1 MSHALAAALALLAS
15 AATTPTTGET
25 VVRPGES
32 LAQLA
37 ARTLG
42 SEGAGP
48 ELLAFNHLEGTP
60 AVGTKVLL
68 PGPERARAVAAIG
81 SARSAVVQAPPGSAR
96 TEAEARLA
104 EAESLLSRARY
115 AEAAAQA
122 DGAWKLL
129 AEAREE
135 RSHFAVAVEPD
146 GRTRVAVHEGVPV
159 RVEAQG
165 RARAVRAGETLTV
178 IRGEPPGTPLI
189 ESSGNPAAGAGEP
202 PILLSPEPGLK
213 LALEPAPGGLGPIR
227 FAWKAVPDA
236 TGYVLELAGPK
247 RTQTLRTAQPVV
259 NIPAL
264 PAGKYRWTVR
274 AVMGD
279 GSLGPPSTRSVQ
291 LVPGRIKLE
300 VKETPWQ

>member
-1 MSHALAAALALLAS
+1 MCCALAAALALLAS
-15 AATTPTTGET
+15 AATSPPPAGET

-48 ELLAFNHLEGTP
+48 ELLAFNHLDGAPAAGTH
-60 AVGTKVLL
+60 VQV
-68 PGPERARAVAAIG
+68 PGPERTRAVAAIG
-81 SARSAVVQAPPGSAR
+81 SARSAIGQAPAGSAR

-104 EAESLLSRARY
+104 EAESLLARARY

-146 GRTRVAVHEGVPV
+146 GRTRVAVREGVPV

-165 RARAVRAGETLTV
+165 RTRAVRAGETLTV
-178 IRGEPPGTPLI
+178 ARGEPPGTPQI
-189 ESSGNPAAGAGEP
+189 DSPGGSPGPVEA
-202 PILLSPEPGLK
+202 PILITPEPGLK
-213 LALEPAPGGLGPIR
+213 LALEPASGGLGPVR
-227 FAWKAVPDA
+227 FAWKPVPDA
-236 TGYVLELAGPK
+236 VGYVLELAGPRK
-247 RTQTLRTAQPVV
+247 QTLRTTQPLLTV
-259 NIPAL
+259 PGL

-274 AVMGD
+274 AVMSD
-279 GSLGPPSTRSVQ
+279 GSLGPSATRAVQ

>member
-1 MSHALAAALALLAS
+1 VSPVLSAALALLVSAS
-15 AATTPTTGET
+15 TSVPPAGDA

-48 ELLAFNHLEGTP
+48 ELLAFNHLAGAPAAGTP
-60 AVGTKVLL
+60 VQV
-68 PGPERARAVAAIG
+68 PGPERARAIAAIG
-81 SARSAVVQAPPGSAR
+81 SARSAIGQAPAGSAR

-104 EAESLLSRARY
+104 EAESLLARARY

-129 AEAREE
+129 ADAREE

-146 GRTRVAVHEGVPV
+146 GRTRVAVREGVPV

-165 RARAVRAGETLTV
+165 RTRAVRAGETLTV
-178 IRGEPPGTPLI
+178 VRGEPPGTPQVD
-189 ESSGNPAAGAGEP
+189 SPGGATGPAEP
-202 PILLSPEPGLK
+202 PILISPEPGLK
-213 LALEPAPGGLGPIR
+213 LALEPAPGGLGPVR
-227 FAWKAVPDA
+227 FAWKPMPDA
-236 TGYVLELAGPK
+236 VGYVLELAGPRK
-247 RTQTLRTAQPVV
+247 QTVRSAQPMVTV
-259 NIPAL
+259 PGL

-274 AVMGD
+274 AVLPD
-279 GSLGPPSTRSVQ
+279 GSLGPSATRAVQ

>member
-15 AATTPTTGET
+15 ATVTPPSGET

-32 LAQLA
+32 LGQLA

-42 SEGAGP
+42 SEGAGA
-48 ELLAFNHLEGTP
+48 ELLAFNHLDGAP
-60 AVGTKVLL
+60 AAGTKVLV

-81 SARSAVVQAPPGSAR
+81 SARSAVVQAPAGSAR

-104 EAESLLSRARY
+104 EAESLLGRARY

-165 RARAVRAGETLTV
+165 RTRAVRAGEALTV
-178 IRGEPPGTPLI
+178 ARGDPPGTPVI
-189 ESSGNPAAGAGEP
+189 ESPPTVARGGEP
-202 PILLSPEPGLK
+202 PVLVSPEPGLK
-213 LALEPAPGGLGPIR
+213 LALEPAPGGLGPVR
-227 FAWKAVPDA
+227 FSWKPVPDA
-236 TGYVLELAGPK
+236 TGYVLELAGAR
-247 RTQTLRTAQPVV
+247 RTHTFRTAQPVV
-259 NIPAL
+259 NVPAL

-279 GSLGPPSTRSVQ
+279 GTLGPPSTRAVQ

-300 VKETPWQ
+300 VKEAPWQ

>member
-15 AATTPTTGET
+15 AATTPPVSGET

-60 AVGTKVLL
+60 TAGTRVQV

-81 SARSAVVQAPPGSAR
+81 SARSAIGQAPAGSAR
-96 TEAEARLA
+96 NEAEARLA
-104 EAESLLSRARY
+104 EAESLLARARY

-146 GRTRVAVHEGVPV
+146 GRTRVAVREGVPV

-178 IRGEPPGTPLI
+178 IRGEPPGTPQL
-189 ESSGNPAAGAGEP
+189 ESVASTGPAEP
-202 PILLSPEPGLK
+202 PILISPEPGLK
-213 LALEPAPGGLGPIR
+213 LALEPAPGGLGPVR
-227 FAWKAVPDA
+227 FAWKPVPDA
-236 TGYVLELAGPK
+236 AGYVLELAGPRK
-247 RTQTLRTAQPVV
+247 QTVRSAQPVV
-259 NIPAL
+259 TVPGL

-274 AVMGD
+274 AVQQD
-279 GSLGPPSTRSVQ
+279 GSLGPPATRAVQ

>member
-1 MSHALAAALALLAS
+1 MSCALAAAFALLAS
-15 AATTPTTGET
+15 AATIPPASGET

-37 ARTLG
+37 VRTLG

-48 ELLAFNHLEGTP
+48 ELLAFNHLDGAPAAGTH
-60 AVGTKVLL
+60 VQV

-81 SARSAVVQAPPGSAR
+81 SARSAIGQAPAGSAR

-104 EAESLLSRARY
+104 EAESLLARARY

-129 AEAREE
+129 AESREE

-146 GRTRVAVHEGVPV
+146 GRTHVAVHEGVPV

-165 RARAVRAGETLTV
+165 RTRAVRAGESLTV
-178 IRGEPPGTPLI
+178 ARGEPPGTPQLD
-189 ESSGNPAAGAGEP
+189 SPSGTGPVEA
-202 PILLSPEPGLK
+202 PILITPEPGLK
-213 LALEPAPGGLGPIR
+213 LALEPAPGGLGPVR
-227 FAWKAVPDA
+227 FAWKPVPDA
-236 TGYVLELAGPK
+236 VGYVLELAGPRK
-247 RTQTLRTAQPVV
+247 QTLRTTQPLVTV
-259 NIPAL
+259 PGL
-264 PAGKYRWTVR
+264 PAGKYRWSVR
-274 AVMGD
+274 AVLSD
-279 GSLGPPSTRSVQ
+279 GSLGPSATRAVQ

>member
-1 MSHALAAALALLAS
+1 MSQALAAALALLAS
-15 AATTPTTGET
+15 AATSPPPGET

-42 SEGAGP
+42 NESAGR
-48 ELLAFNHLEGTP
+48 ELLAFNHLDGAPAAGTQ
-60 AVGTKVLL
+60 VQV

-81 SARSAVVQAPPGSAR
+81 SARSAIAQAPAGSAR

-104 EAESLLSRARY
+104 EAESLLARARY

-129 AEAREE
+129 AEARDE

-146 GRTRVAVHEGVPV
+146 GRTRVAVREGVPV

-165 RARAVRAGETLTV
+165 RTRAVRAGETLTV
-178 IRGEPPGTPLI
+178 ARGEPPGTPQL
-189 ESSGNPAAGAGEP
+189 ESATGTSPPEP
-202 PILLSPEPGLK
+202 PILISPEPGLK
-213 LALEPAPGGLGPIR
+213 LALEPAPGGLGPVR
-227 FAWKAVPDA
+227 FAWKPVPDA
-236 TGYVLELAGPK
+236 VGYVLELVGPRK
-247 RTQTLRTAQPVV
+247 QTVRTTQPLVTV
-259 NIPAL
+259 PGL
-264 PAGKYRWTVR
+264 PAGKYRWSVQ
-274 AVMGD
+274 AVLSD
-279 GSLGPPSTRSVQ
+279 GSLGPSATRAVQ

>member
-1 MSHALAAALALLAS
+1 MSRALSAALALLVAV
-15 AATTPTTGET
+15 ATNPPAPGET

-48 ELLAFNHLEGTP
+48 ELLAFNHLDGVPSAGTQ
-60 AVGTKVLL
+60 VQV

-81 SARSAVVQAPPGSAR
+81 SARSAIGQAPAGSAR

-104 EAESLLSRARY
+104 EAESLLARARY

-129 AEAREE
+129 SDAREE

-146 GRTRVAVHEGVPV
+146 GRTRVAVREGVPV

-165 RARAVRAGETLTV
+165 RTRAVRAGETLTV
-178 IRGEPPGTPLI
+178 VRGEPPGTPQLDAPG
-189 ESSGNPAAGAGEP
+189 STTTAEP
-202 PILLSPEPGLK
+202 PILISPEPGLK
-213 LALEPAPGGLGPIR
+213 LALEPAPGGLGPVR
-227 FAWKAVPDA
+227 FAWKPVPDA
-236 TGYVLELAGPK
+236 VGYVLELAGPRK
-247 RTQTLRTAQPVV
+247 QSLRSAQPLVTV
-259 NIPAL
+259 PGL

-274 AVMGD
+274 AVLPD
-279 GSLGPPSTRSVQ
+279 GSFGPSATRAVQ

>member
-1 MSHALAAALALLAS
+1 MSRSLAIALALLAS
-15 AATTPTTGET
+15 AATTGET

-42 SEGAGP
+42 SEGAAS
-48 ELLAFNHLEGTP
+48 ELLAFNHLDGTP
-60 AVGTKVLL
+60 AAGTRLL
-68 PGPERARAVAAIG
+68 VPGPERTRAVAAIG
-81 SARSAVVQAPPGSAR
+81 SARSAVVQAPSGSAR
-96 TEAEARLA
+96 TEAEARLT
-104 EAESLLSRARY
+104 EAESLLARARY

-165 RARAVRAGETLTV
+165 RTRAVRAGETLTV
-178 IRGEPPGTPLI
+178 IRGEPPGPPGLDSI
-189 ESSGNPAAGAGEP
+189 GGPRGEP
-202 PILLSPEPGLK
+202 PVLLSPEPGLK
-213 LALEPAPGGLGPIR
+213 LALEPAPGGLGPVR
-227 FAWKAVPDA
+227 FAWKPVTDA
-236 TGYVLELAGPK
+236 TGYLLELAGA
-247 RTQTLRTAQPVV
+247 RTQTFRTAQPALTV
-259 NIPAL
+259 PGL

-274 AVMGD
+274 ALQGD
-279 GSLGPPSTRSVQ
+279 GTLGPPASRPIQ

-300 VKETPWQ
+300 VKEAPWQ

>member
-1 MSHALAAALALLAS
+1 MSCVLAAAFALLTS
-15 AATTPTTGET
+15 AATTPPSTET

-42 SEGAGP
+42 SEGAGQ
-48 ELLAFNHLEGTP
+48 ELLAFNHLEGVP
-60 AVGTKVLL
+60 AAGTHVQI

-81 SARSAVVQAPPGSAR
+81 SARSAVVQAPAGSAR

-104 EAESLLSRARY
+104 EAESLLARARY

-122 DGAWKLL
+122 DSAWKLL

-146 GRTRVAVHEGVPV
+146 GRTRVAVREGVPV

-165 RARAVRAGETLTV
+165 RTRAVRAGETLTV
-178 IRGEPPGTPLI
+178 IRGEPPGTPQS
-189 ESSGNPAAGAGEP
+189 EVASGTAAEP
-202 PILLSPEPGLK
+202 PVLLSPEPGLK
-213 LALEPAPGGLGPIR
+213 LALEPAPGGVGPVR
-227 FAWKAVPDA
+227 FAWKPVPDA
-236 TGYVLELAGPK
+236 TGYVLDLAGPK
-247 RTQTLRTAQPVV
+247 SQSIRTTQPVV
-259 NIPAL
+259 TLPGL

-274 AVMGD
+274 ALLPNGT
-279 GSLGPPSTRSVQ
+279 LGPGSTRGVQ

>member
-1 MSHALAAALALLAS
+1 VSRVLAAAFALLAS
-15 AATTPTTGET
+15 TATSPPAAET

-48 ELLAFNHLEGTP
+48 ELLAFNHLDGAPAAGTR
-60 AVGTKVLL
+60 VLV
-68 PGPERARAVAAIG
+68 PGPERAKAVAAIG
-81 SARSAVVQAPPGSAR
+81 SARSAVVQAPAGSAR
-96 TEAEARLA
+96 SEAEARLA
-104 EAESLLSRARY
+104 EAESLLARARY

-122 DGAWKLL
+122 DGAWRLL
-129 AEAREE
+129 ADAHEE

-146 GRTRVAVHEGVPV
+146 GRTRVAVHGGVPV

-165 RARAVRAGETLTV
+165 RTRAVRAGETLTV
-178 IRGEPPGTPLI
+178 IRGEPPGTPQA
-189 ESSGNPAAGAGEP
+189 ESQGAQRTEP
-202 PILLSPEPGLK
+202 PVLLSPEPGLK
-213 LALEPAPGGLGPIR
+213 LALEPAPGGLGPVR
-227 FAWKAVPDA
+227 FAWKPVPDA
-236 TGYVLELAGPK
+236 TGYLLELAGPRSQSV
-247 RTQTLRTAQPVV
+247 RTVQPVV
-259 NIPAL
+259 TIPGL

-274 AVMGD
+274 AVQGD
-279 GSLGPPSTRSVQ
+279 GTLGPASTRAVQ

>member
-1 MSHALAAALALLAS
+1 MSPTLATALALLVAT
-15 AATTPTTGET
+15 ATTPPTGET

-48 ELLAFNHLEGTP
+48 ELLAFNHLEGSP
-60 AVGTKVLL
+60 AAGTKVLL

-81 SARSAVVQAPPGSAR
+81 SARSAVVQAPAGSAR

-104 EAESLLSRARY
+104 EAESLLAHARY
-115 AEAAAQA
+115 AEAASQA

-129 AEAREE
+129 SEAREE
-135 RSHFAVAVEPD
+135 RSRFAVAVEPD
-146 GRTRVAVHEGVPV
+146 GRTRVAVHEGAPV

-165 RARAVRAGETLTV
+165 RTRAVRAGETLTV
-178 IRGEPPGTPLI
+178 IRGQPPGAPIL
-189 ESSGNPAAGAGEP
+189 EAASSSPAPEAP
-202 PILLSPEPGLK
+202 VLLSPEPGLK
-213 LALEPAPGGLGPIR
+213 LGLEPAPGGLGPVR
-227 FAWKAVPDA
+227 FSWRPVPDA
-236 TGYVLELAGPK
+236 SGYVLELAGPRGHIF
-247 RTQTLRTAQPVV
+247 RTTQPVLTV
-259 NIPAL
+259 PGL

-274 AVMGD
+274 AVQAD
-279 GSLGPPSTRSVQ
+279 GTLGPPASRAVQ

-300 VKETPWQ
+300 VKEAPWQ

>member
-1 MSHALAAALALLAS
+1 MISTLATVLALLVAT
-15 AATTPTTGET
+15 ATTPPTGET

-32 LAQLA
+32 LSQLA

-48 ELLAFNHLEGTP
+48 ELLAFNHLDGTP
-60 AVGTKVLL
+60 AAGTKVLL

-81 SARSAVVQAPPGSAR
+81 SARSAVVQAPAGSAR

-104 EAESLLSRARY
+104 EAESLLARARY
-115 AEAAAQA
+115 GEAASQA

-129 AEAREE
+129 AEAHGE
-135 RSHFAVAVEPD
+135 RSRFAVAVEPD

-165 RARAVRAGETLTV
+165 RTRAVRAGETLTV
-178 IRGEPPGTPLI
+178 IRGEPPGAPVL
-189 ESSGNPAAGAGEP
+189 EAAGGPTGGEP
-202 PILLSPEPGLK
+202 PVLLSPEPGLK
-213 LALEPAPGGLGPIR
+213 LALEPAPGGLGPVR

-236 TGYVLELAGPK
+236 SGYVLELAGP
-247 RTQTLRTAQPVV
+247 RSHTLRTTQPVV
-259 NIPAL
+259 TVPGL

-274 AVMGD
+274 AVQAD
-279 GSLGPPSTRSVQ
+279 GTLGPPSSRAVQ

-300 VKETPWQ
+300 VKEAPWQ

>member
-1 MSHALAAALALLAS
+1 MSPALAAALALLTS
-15 AATTPTTGET
+15 AATTPLSGET

-48 ELLAFNHLEGTP
+48 ELLAFNHLQGTP
-60 AVGTKVLL
+60 AAGTRVLV

-81 SARSAVVQAPPGSAR
+81 SARSAVGQAPAGSAR

-104 EAESLLSRARY
+104 EAEALLARARY

-146 GRTRVAVHEGVPV
+146 GRTRVAVREGVPV

-178 IRGEPPGTPLI
+178 IRGEPPGAPQL
-189 ESSGNPAAGAGEP
+189 ESAASAVAGEP

-213 LALEPAPGGLGPIR
+213 LALEPAPGGLGPVR
-227 FAWKAVPDA
+227 FAWKPVAEA
-236 TGYVLELAGPK
+236 TGYVLELAGP
-247 RTQTLRTAQPVV
+247 RSQSIRTAQPVV
-259 NIPAL
+259 TVPAL

-274 AVMGD
+274 AVQSD
-279 GSLGPPSTRSVQ
+279 GTLGPGATRAVQ

>member
-1 MSHALAAALALLAS
+1 
-15 AATTPTTGET
+15 
-25 VVRPGES
+25 VRPGES

-48 ELLAFNHLEGTP
+48 ELLAFNHLDGAPAAGTR
-60 AVGTKVLL
+60 VLV
-68 PGPERARAVAAIG
+68 PGPERAKAVAAIG
-81 SARSAVVQAPPGSAR
+81 SARSAVGQAPTGSAR

-104 EAESLLSRARY
+104 EAESLLARARY

-129 AEAREE
+129 ADAHEE

-146 GRTRVAVHEGVPV
+146 GRTHVAVKAGVPV

-165 RARAVRAGETLTV
+165 RTRAVRAGETLTV
-178 IRGEPPGTPLI
+178 IRGEPPGTPQA
-189 ESSGNPAAGAGEP
+189 ESQGSQKSEP
-202 PILLSPEPGLK
+202 PVLLSPEPGLK
-213 LALEPAPGGLGPIR
+213 LALEPAPGGLGPVR
-227 FAWKAVPDA
+227 FAWKPVPDA
-236 TGYVLELAGPK
+236 TGYVLELAGP
-247 RTQTLRTAQPVV
+247 RSQSIRTAQPVV
-259 NIPAL
+259 TVPGL

-274 AVMGD
+274 AVQGD
-279 GSLGPPSTRSVQ
+279 GTLGPASTRGVQ

>member
-15 AATTPTTGET
+15 AATAPPTGET

-32 LAQLA
+32 LAELA

-48 ELLAFNHLEGTP
+48 ELLAFNHLQDAPAAGTR
-60 AVGTKVLL
+60 VLV

-81 SARSAVVQAPPGSAR
+81 SARSAVVQAPAGSAR

-104 EAESLLSRARY
+104 EAESLLARARY
-115 AEAAAQA
+115 AEAAVQA

-146 GRTRVAVHEGVPV
+146 GRTRVAVREGVPV

-165 RARAVRAGETLTV
+165 RTRAVRAGETLTV
-178 IRGEPPGTPLI
+178 IRGEPPGTPLG
-189 ESSGNPAAGAGEP
+189 ESSGGPAGGEP

-213 LALEPAPGGLGPIR
+213 LALEPAPGGLGPVR
-227 FAWKAVPDA
+227 FAWKPVPEA
-236 TGYVLELAGPK
+236 TGYVLELAGP
-247 RTQTLRTAQPVV
+247 RTHTIRTAQPVV
-259 NIPAL
+259 TVPGL

-274 AVMGD
+274 AVQGD
-279 GSLGPPSTRSVQ
+279 GTLGPAATRAVQ

-300 VKETPWQ
+300 VKEAPWQ

>member
-1 MSHALAAALALLAS
+1 MSPALATALALWVA
-15 AATTPTTGET
+15 AATAPPTAET

-48 ELLAFNHLEGTP
+48 ELLAFNHLDGTP
-60 AVGTKVLL
+60 AAGTRVLL

-96 TEAEARLA
+96 TEAEARLSQ
-104 EAESLLSRARY
+104 AESLLAQARY
-115 AEAAAQA
+115 GEAASQA

-129 AEAREE
+129 SEAREE
-135 RSHFAVAVEPD
+135 RSRFAVAVEPD
-146 GRTRVAVHEGVPV
+146 GRTRVAVHEGAPV

-165 RARAVRAGETLTV
+165 RTRAVRAGETVTV
-178 IRGEPPGTPLI
+178 LRGEPPGAPVLVAV
-189 ESSGNPAAGAGEP
+189 SGPAGVEP
-202 PILLSPEPGLK
+202 PVLLSPDPGLK
-213 LALEPAPGGLGPIR
+213 LGLEPAPGGLGPVR

-236 TGYVLELAGPK
+236 SGYVLELAGPRSHTF
-247 RTQTLRTAQPVV
+247 RTSQPGVTV
-259 NIPAL
+259 PGL

-274 AVMGD
+274 AVQAD
-279 GSLGPPSTRSVQ
+279 GTLGPPSTRAVQ

-300 VKETPWQ
+300 VKEAPWQ

>member
-1 MSHALAAALALLAS
+1 VSCVLAAALALPTS
-15 AATTPTTGET
+15 AFTSPPATET

-48 ELLAFNHLEGTP
+48 ELLAFNHLEGVPT
-60 AVGTKVLL
+60 AGTHLQI

-81 SARSAVVQAPPGSAR
+81 SARSAVVQAPAGSAR

-104 EAESLLSRARY
+104 EAESLLARARY

-122 DGAWKLL
+122 DSAWKLL

-146 GRTRVAVHEGVPV
+146 GRTRVAVREGVPV

-165 RARAVRAGETLTV
+165 RTRAVRAGETLTV
-178 IRGEPPGTPLI
+178 IRGEPPGTP
-189 ESSGNPAAGAGEP
+189 ESDGASGSAAEP
-202 PILLSPEPGLK
+202 PVLLSPEPGLK
-213 LALEPAPGGLGPIR
+213 LALEPAPGGVGPIR
-227 FAWKAVPDA
+227 FAWRPVPDA
-236 TGYVLELAGPK
+236 VGYVLDLAGPK
-247 RTQTLRTAQPVV
+247 SQSIRTTQPVV
-259 NIPAL
+259 TLPGL

-274 AVMGD
+274 AVLPNGT
-279 GSLGPPSTRSVQ
+279 LGPGSTRGVQ

>member
-1 MSHALAAALALLAS
+1 VSPVLAAAFALLAS
-15 AATTPTTGET
+15 AATTPPAAET

-37 ARTLG
+37 VRTLG

-48 ELLAFNHLEGTP
+48 ELLAFNHLDGAPAAGTR
-60 AVGTKVLL
+60 VLL
-68 PGPERARAVAAIG
+68 PGPERAKAVAAIG
-81 SARSAVVQAPPGSAR
+81 SARSAVGQAPAGSAR

-104 EAESLLSRARY
+104 EAESLLARARY

-129 AEAREE
+129 ADAHEE

-146 GRTRVAVHEGVPV
+146 GRTRVAVKGGVPV

-165 RARAVRAGETLTV
+165 RTRAVRAGETLTV
-178 IRGEPPGTPLI
+178 IRGDPPGTPQA
-189 ESSGNPAAGAGEP
+189 ESQGAPRSEP
-202 PILLSPEPGLK
+202 PVLLSPEPGLK
-213 LALEPAPGGLGPIR
+213 LALEPAPGGVGPVR
-227 FAWKAVPDA
+227 FAWKPVPDA
-236 TGYVLELAGPK
+236 TGYVLDLAGPRSQSI
-247 RTQTLRTAQPVV
+247 RTVQPVV
-259 NIPAL
+259 TVPGL

-274 AVMGD
+274 AVQGD
-279 GSLGPPSTRSVQ
+279 GTLGPPSTRAVQ

>member
-1 MSHALAAALALLAS
+1 VSLALTAALALLTS
-15 AATTPTTGET
+15 AATTPPATET

-48 ELLAFNHLEGTP
+48 ELLAFNHLDGAPKAGTH
-60 AVGTKVLL
+60 VQV

-81 SARSAVVQAPPGSAR
+81 SARSAVGQAPAGSAR

-104 EAESLLSRARY
+104 EAESLLARARY

-129 AEAREE
+129 ADAREE

-146 GRTRVAVHEGVPV
+146 GRTRVAVREGVPV

-165 RARAVRAGETLTV
+165 RTRAVRAGETLTV
-178 IRGEPPGTPLI
+178 IRGEPPGTPQL
-189 ESSGNPAAGAGEP
+189 ETPSGAPAEP
-202 PILLSPEPGLK
+202 PILISPEPGLK
-213 LALEPAPGGLGPIR
+213 LALEPAPGGLGPVR
-227 FAWKAVPDA
+227 FTWKPVPDA
-236 TGYVLELAGPK
+236 TGYVLDIAGP
-247 RTQTLRTAQPVV
+247 RTQSIRTTQPLVTV
-259 NIPAL
+259 PGL
-264 PAGKYRWTVR
+264 PAGRYRWTVR
-274 AVMGD
+274 AMQGD
-279 GSLGPPSTRSVQ
+279 GSLGPAATRAVQ

>member
-1 MSHALAAALALLAS
+1 VSPTLATALALLVAT
-15 AATTPTTGET
+15 ATTPPTGET

-48 ELLAFNHLEGTP
+48 ELLAFNHLEGSP
-60 AVGTKVLL
+60 AAGTKVLL

-81 SARSAVVQAPPGSAR
+81 SARSAVVQAPAGSAR

-104 EAESLLSRARY
+104 EAESLLAHARY
-115 AEAAAQA
+115 AEAASQA

-129 AEAREE
+129 SEAREE
-135 RSHFAVAVEPD
+135 RSRFAVAVEPD
-146 GRTRVAVHEGVPV
+146 GRTRVAVHEGAPV

-165 RARAVRAGETLTV
+165 RTRAVRAGETLTV
-178 IRGEPPGTPLI
+178 IRGQPPGAPIL
-189 ESSGNPAAGAGEP
+189 EAASSSPAPEAP
-202 PILLSPEPGLK
+202 VLLSPEPGLK
-213 LALEPAPGGLGPIR
+213 LGLEPAPGGLGPVR
-227 FAWKAVPDA
+227 FSWRPVPDA
-236 TGYVLELAGPK
+236 SGYVLELAGPRGHIF
-247 RTQTLRTAQPVV
+247 RTTQPVLTV
-259 NIPAL
+259 PGL

-274 AVMGD
+274 AVQAD
-279 GSLGPPSTRSVQ
+279 GTLGPPASRAVQ

-300 VKETPWQ
+300 VKEAPWQ

>member
-1 MSHALAAALALLAS
+1 VSRALAAALALLAS
-15 AATTPTTGET
+15 AATSPQRAGET

-42 SEGAGP
+42 SGGAGA
-48 ELLAFNHLEGTP
+48 ELLAFNQLDGAP
-60 AVGTKVLL
+60 AAGAHVQV

-81 SARSAVVQAPPGSAR
+81 SARSAIGQAPAGSAR

-104 EAESLLSRARY
+104 EAESLLARARY

-146 GRTRVAVHEGVPV
+146 GRTRVAVREGVPV

-165 RARAVRAGETLTV
+165 RTRAVRAGETLSV
-178 IRGEPPGTPLI
+178 VRGDPPGTPQLD
-189 ESSGNPAAGAGEP
+189 SAGSTGASAEP
-202 PILLSPEPGLK
+202 PILISPEPGLK
-213 LALEPAPGGLGPIR
+213 LALEPAPGGLGPVR
-227 FAWKAVPDA
+227 FAWKPVPDA
-236 TGYVLELAGPK
+236 VGYVLEVAGPRK
-247 RTQTLRTAQPVV
+247 QTIRTAQPVV
-259 NIPAL
+259 TVPGL

-274 AVMGD
+274 AVLSD
-279 GSLGPPSTRSVQ
+279 GSLGPSATRAVQ

>member
-1 MSHALAAALALLAS
+1 VSRALAAALALLAS
-15 AATTPTTGET
+15 AATTPAPGET

-60 AVGTKVLL
+60 TAGTRVLV

-81 SARSAVVQAPPGSAR
+81 SARSAVVQAPAGGAR

-104 EAESLLSRARY
+104 EAESLLARARY
-115 AEAAAQA
+115 ADAAAQA

-129 AEAREE
+129 AEAHEE

-146 GRTRVAVHEGVPV
+146 GRTRVAVREGVPV

-165 RARAVRAGETLTV
+165 RTRAVRAGETLTV
-178 IRGEPPGTPLI
+178 IRGEPPGTPQL
-189 ESSGNPAAGAGEP
+189 EPSGSAPAGEP
-202 PILLSPEPGLK
+202 PILMSPEPGLK
-213 LALEPAPGGLGPIR
+213 LALEPAPGGLGPVR
-227 FAWKAVPDA
+227 FAWKPVPEA
-236 TGYVLELAGPK
+236 TGYVLELAGP
-247 RTQTLRTAQPVV
+247 RTQSIRTAQPVV
-259 NIPAL
+259 TVPGL

-274 AVMGD
+274 AVQPD
-279 GSLGPPSTRSVQ
+279 GTLGPAATRAVQ

>member
-15 AATTPTTGET
+15 AATTPPASET

-32 LAQLA
+32 LGQLA

-48 ELLAFNHLEGTP
+48 ELLAFNHLDGVPAAGTR
-60 AVGTKVLL
+60 VLL

-104 EAESLLSRARY
+104 EAESLLARARY

-129 AEAREE
+129 ADAREE

-146 GRTRVAVHEGVPV
+146 GRTRVAVREGVPV

-165 RARAVRAGETLTV
+165 RTRAVRAGETLTV
-178 IRGEPPGTPLI
+178 IRGEPPGPPQS
-189 ESSGNPAAGAGEP
+189 ESSAGPTGEP
-202 PILLSPEPGLK
+202 PVLLSPEPGLK
-213 LALEPAPGGLGPIR
+213 LALEPAPGGLGPVR
-227 FAWKAVPDA
+227 FAWKPVPEA
-236 TGYVLELAGPK
+236 TGYVLDLAGPRK
-247 RTQTLRTAQPVV
+247 TLSVRSAVPVV
-259 NIPAL
+259 TIPGL
-264 PAGKYRWTVR
+264 PGGKYRWTVR
-274 AVMGD
+274 AVQSD
-279 GSLGPPSTRSVQ
+279 GTLGPPTSRVVQ

>member
-1 MSHALAAALALLAS
+1 MSRVLAAALALLAS
-15 AATTPTTGET
+15 AATTPPASGET

-48 ELLAFNHLEGTP
+48 ELLAFNHLEGAP
-60 AVGTKVLL
+60 AAGTRVQV

-81 SARSAVVQAPPGSAR
+81 SARSAIGQAPAGSAR
-96 TEAEARLA
+96 AEAEARLA
-104 EAESLLSRARY
+104 EAESLLARARY

-146 GRTRVAVHEGVPV
+146 GRTRVAVREGVPV
-159 RVEAQG
+159 KVEAQG
-165 RARAVRAGETLTV
+165 RTRAVRAGETLTV
-178 IRGEPPGTPLI
+178 IRGEPPATPQLDTG
-189 ESSGNPAAGAGEP
+189 STAPAEP
-202 PILLSPEPGLK
+202 PILISPEPGLK
-213 LALEPAPGGLGPIR
+213 LALEPAPGGLGPVR
-227 FAWKAVPDA
+227 FAWKPVPDA
-236 TGYVLELAGPK
+236 TSYVLELAGPRK
-247 RTQTLRTAQPVV
+247 QTIRTTQPVV
-259 NIPAL
+259 TVPGL

-274 AVMGD
+274 AVQPD
-279 GSLGPPSTRSVQ
+279 GSLGPPATRAVQ

>member
-1 MSHALAAALALLAS
+1 MSAALAAALALLAS
-15 AATTPTTGET
+15 AATTPATAET

-48 ELLAFNHLEGTP
+48 ELLAFNHLAGAP
-60 AVGTKVLL
+60 AAGARVLV

-81 SARSAVVQAPPGSAR
+81 SARSAVVQAPAGSAR
-96 TEAEARLA
+96 AEAEARLT
-104 EAESLLSRARY
+104 EAESLLARARY

-129 AEAREE
+129 AEAREA

-165 RARAVRAGETLTV
+165 RTRAVRAGETLAV
-178 IRGEPPGTPLI
+178 IRGEPPGTPQV
-189 ESSGNPAAGAGEP
+189 EPGTAGGGDP
-202 PILLSPEPGLK
+202 PVLLSPEPGLK
-213 LALEPAPGGLGPIR
+213 LALEPAPGGLGPVR
-227 FAWKAVPDA
+227 FAWKPVPEA
-236 TGYVLELAGPK
+236 TGYVLELAGARSQSI
-247 RTQTLRTAQPVV
+247 RTSQPVV
-259 NIPAL
+259 TVPGL

-274 AVMGD
+274 AVQGD
-279 GSLGPPSTRSVQ
+279 GTLGAPASRAVQ

-300 VKETPWQ
+300 VKEAPWQ

>member
-1 MSHALAAALALLAS
+1 MSRVLAAAFALLAS
-15 AATTPTTGET
+15 AATTPPSTET

-42 SEGAGP
+42 NEGAGP
-48 ELLAFNHLEGTP
+48 ELLAFNHLEGVP
-60 AVGTKVLL
+60 AAGTHLQV

-104 EAESLLSRARY
+104 EAESLLARARY

-122 DGAWKLL
+122 DSAWKLL

-146 GRTRVAVHEGVPV
+146 GRTRVAVREGVPV

-165 RARAVRAGETLTV
+165 RTRAVRAGETLTV
-178 IRGEPPGTPLI
+178 IRGEAPGTP
-189 ESSGNPAAGAGEP
+189 ESDAASAGAAEP
-202 PILLSPEPGLK
+202 PVLLSPEPGMK
-213 LALEPAPGGLGPIR
+213 LALEPAPGGVGPVR
-227 FAWKAVPDA
+227 FAWKPVPEA
-236 TGYVLELAGPK
+236 AGYVLDLAGPK
-247 RTQTLRTAQPVV
+247 SQSIRTTQPVV
-259 NIPAL
+259 TLPGL
-264 PAGKYRWTVR
+264 PAGRYRWTVR
-274 AVMGD
+274 VVLANGT
-279 GSLGPPSTRSVQ
+279 LGPSSTRAVQ

>member
-1 MSHALAAALALLAS
+1 MSQALAAALAIFVS
-15 AATTPTTGET
+15 AATSPPAPGET

-48 ELLAFNHLEGTP
+48 ELLAFNHLDGAPAAGTH
-60 AVGTKVLL
+60 VQV

-81 SARSAVVQAPPGSAR
+81 SARSAIGQAPAGSAR

-104 EAESLLSRARY
+104 EAESLLARARY

-146 GRTRVAVHEGVPV
+146 GRTRVAVREGVPV

-165 RARAVRAGETLTV
+165 RTRAVRAGEALTV
-178 IRGEPPGTPLI
+178 IRGEPPGAPQLDSA
-189 ESSGNPAAGAGEP
+189 SSPGVAEA
-202 PILLSPEPGLK
+202 PILISPEPGLK
-213 LALEPAPGGLGPIR
+213 LALEPAPGGLGPVR
-227 FAWKAVPDA
+227 FAWKPVPDA
-236 TGYVLELAGPK
+236 VGYELELAGPRK
-247 RTQTLRTAQPVV
+247 QTIRTAQPVV
-259 NIPAL
+259 TVPGL

-274 AVMGD
+274 AVLSD
-279 GSLGPPSTRSVQ
+279 GSLGPSATRAVQ

>member
-1 MSHALAAALALLAS
+1 VSRLLAAALALLAS
-15 AATTPTTGET
+15 AATTTPTGET

-48 ELLAFNHLEGTP
+48 ELLAFNHLDGTP
-60 AVGTKVLL
+60 AAGTRVLV
-68 PGPERARAVAAIG
+68 PGPERAKAVAAIG
-81 SARSAVVQAPPGSAR
+81 SARSAVVQAPASSAR

-129 AEAREE
+129 ADAHEE

-146 GRTRVAVHEGVPV
+146 GRTRVAVHGGVPV

-165 RARAVRAGETLTV
+165 RTRAVRAGETLTV
-178 IRGEPPGTPLI
+178 IRGEPPGTPQV
-189 ESSGNPAAGAGEP
+189 ESAGTPGGEP
-202 PILLSPEPGLK
+202 PVLLSPEPGLK
-213 LALEPAPGGLGPIR
+213 LALEPAPGGVGPVR
-227 FAWKAVPDA
+227 FAWKPVPGA
-236 TGYVLELAGPK
+236 TGYVLELAG
-247 RTQTLRTAQPVV
+247 RRALTLRTAQPVV
-259 NIPAL
+259 TVPGL
-264 PAGKYRWTVR
+264 PAGKYRWSVR
-274 AVMGD
+274 AVLGD
-279 GSLGPPSTRSVQ
+279 GTLGPAATRAVQ

>member
-1 MSHALAAALALLAS
+1 MSHVLAAALALLTS
-15 AATTPTTGET
+15 AATTPVAGET

-42 SEGAGP
+42 SEGAGA
-48 ELLAFNHLEGTP
+48 ELLAFNHLQATP
-60 AVGTKVLL
+60 AAGTRVLV

-81 SARSAVVQAPPGSAR
+81 SARSAVVQAPAGSAR

-104 EAESLLSRARY
+104 EAESLLARARY

-146 GRTRVAVHEGVPV
+146 GRTRVAVREGVPV

-178 IRGEPPGTPLI
+178 IRGEPPGTPQL
-189 ESSGNPAAGAGEP
+189 ESATSAPSAEP
-202 PILLSPEPGLK
+202 PILISPEPGLK
-213 LALEPAPGGLGPIR
+213 LALEPAPGGLGPVR
-227 FAWKAVPDA
+227 FAWKPVPEA
-236 TGYVLELAGPK
+236 TGYVLELAGP
-247 RTQTLRTAQPVV
+247 RSQSIRTAQPVV
-259 NIPAL
+259 TVPGL
-264 PAGKYRWTVR
+264 PAGRYRWTVR
-274 AVMGD
+274 AVQPD
-279 GSLGPPSTRSVQ
+279 GTLGPAATRAVQ

>member
-1 MSHALAAALALLAS
+1 VSCALAAAFALLAA
-15 AATTPTTGET
+15 AATSPPAAGET

-48 ELLAFNHLEGTP
+48 ELLAFNHLDGAPAAGTH
-60 AVGTKVLL
+60 VQV

-81 SARSAVVQAPPGSAR
+81 SARSAIGQAPAGSAR

-104 EAESLLSRARY
+104 EAESLLARARY
-115 AEAAAQA
+115 AEAASQA

-165 RARAVRAGETLTV
+165 RTRAVRAGESLTV
-178 IRGEPPGTPLI
+178 ARGEPPGTPQLD
-189 ESSGNPAAGAGEP
+189 SPAGTGPVEA
-202 PILLSPEPGLK
+202 PILITPEPGLK
-213 LALEPAPGGLGPIR
+213 LALEAAPGGLGPVR
-227 FAWKAVPDA
+227 FAWKPVPDA
-236 TGYVLELAGPK
+236 VGYVLELAGPRK
-247 RTQTLRTAQPVV
+247 QTLRTTQPLVTV
-259 NIPAL
+259 PGL
-264 PAGKYRWTVR
+264 PAGKYRWSVR
-274 AVMGD
+274 AVLSD
-279 GSLGPPSTRSVQ
+279 GSLGPSATRAVQ